1 MTFLQIYII
10 LASLLL
16 MLFIEFHEIS
26 WESEAISQKFSDWFS
41 NMDPRDPSASKNAT
55 MFTLFTLL
63 TLFPLLTQYSPWNR
77 ESSLLVLFAPLQSH
91 RSSCDLLPAPWKG
104 KQSKSSIYFLH
115 PSPQGQHFTWIW
127 SFPYLAPSW
136 SHISGGAKETHV
148 FGPIWC
154 KTIKDIFRMMPN
166 IFVCRRRFVRLHFL
180 CLWRQFFCRLS
191 TTACAN
197 LALVSNLLS
206 SVVRNASS
214 YIRNV

>member
-1 MTFLQIYII
+1 MTNRAAVVLKFSKQSRAANIHLKT
-10 LASLLL
+10 ASHLCSYFLLL
-16 MLFIEFHEIS
+16 FSPIVHHVIY
-26 WESEAISQKFSDWFS
+26 SQLLGKENSQ
-41 NMDPRDPSASKNAT
+41 RAA
-55 MFTLFTLL
+55 FTF
-63 TLFPLLTQYSPWNR
+63 Y
-77 ESSLLVLFAPLQSH
+77 
-91 RSSCDLLPAPWKG
+91 
-104 KQSKSSIYFLH
+104 ILH
-115 PSPQGQHFTWIW
+115 PSHQGQHYTWIW

-154 KTIKDIFRMMPN
+154 KTIKDMFRMMLN

-180 CLWRQFFCRLS
+180 WRQFFCRLT

-214 YIRNV
+214 CITNV